1 MLCVMADHAEQ
12 TSSEAA
18 DHVAIRELFDGY
30 ARCAVRRDAE
40 GRSPGTATV
49 TGCFAERDLVV
60 DWSETRPMHLVMPE
74 SMRLD
79 LSVSSEVQ
87 P

>member
-1 MLCVMADHAEQ
+1 MLCAMADHAEL

-40 GRSPGTATV
+40 GRSPGTSTV
-49 TGCFAERDLVV
+49 AGASPKAISSSTGARPDPC
-60 DWSETRPMHLVMPE
+60 TR
-74 SMRLD
+74 
-79 LSVSSEVQ
+79 
-87 P
+87 